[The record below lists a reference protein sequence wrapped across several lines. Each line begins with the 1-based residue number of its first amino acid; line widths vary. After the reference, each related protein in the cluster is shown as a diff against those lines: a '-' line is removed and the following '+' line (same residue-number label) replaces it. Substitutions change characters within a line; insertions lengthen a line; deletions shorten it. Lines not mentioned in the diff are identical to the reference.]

1 MTDILREVDEAMR
14 VEKMARM
21 WEEHKTVLIT
31 GITALILGTAA
42 HSAWNAYDASKKRE
56 STGAFISALDSAKPL
71 EQLEKLATEE
81 SGSNRS
87 LPLMSAASKAVAA
100 GKFTEAIGFYDSVI
114 KDKNAPAIFRDLAIV
129 QKANL
134 SLDHVEGTK
143 ASDLIA
149 AVDPVAS
156 NAKSPWQGQALMT
169 RAVIKAHAGN
179 DLAAAIAD
187 LKLVTA
193 NDATPDS
200 LRQRAQ
206 ALIDTYQSKQRV
218 K

>member
-14 VEKMARM
+14 VEKMTRL

-42 HSAWNAYDASKKRE
+42 HSAWNAYDASQKRE
-56 STGAFISALDSAKPL
+56 STGAFISALDSSKPL
-71 EQLEKLATEE
+71 EQLEKLAASE

-87 LPLMSAASKAVAA
+87 LPLMSAASKAVAE
-100 GKFTEAIGFYDSVI
+100 GKFSEAIGFYDTVI
-114 KDKNAPAIFRDLAIV
+114 KDKSAPAMFRDLAIV
-129 QKANL
+129 QKTNL
-134 SLDHVEGTK
+134 SLDHVEGVK
-143 ASDLIA
+143 AADLIA
-149 AVDPVAS
+149 AIDPVAN

-169 RAVIKAHAGN
+169 RAVIKAHESD
-179 DLAAAIAD
+179 DLTAAIAD

-206 ALIDTYQSKQRV
+206 ALIDTYQSRQQV